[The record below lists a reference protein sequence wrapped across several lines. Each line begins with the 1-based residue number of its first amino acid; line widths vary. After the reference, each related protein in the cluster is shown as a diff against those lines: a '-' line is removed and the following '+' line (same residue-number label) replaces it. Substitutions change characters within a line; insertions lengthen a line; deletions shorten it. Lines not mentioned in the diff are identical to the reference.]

1 MLEPAQTAPASALQ
15 GARLEA
21 KGLQKAYRKRQV
33 VRDVSFVVEPGEVVG
48 LLGPNGAGKTTSFN
62 MVAGLTRCDSGL
74 VTLGDAD
81 LGHLPL
87 YERARLGLGY
97 LPQEST
103 VFRGLTVAANL
114 EVVFETMKFGTAK
127 RRASVERV
135 LTQYNL
141 THVAATLGRDLSG
154 GERRRLE
161 MARALARGPKVLLL
175 DEPFA
180 GVDPIATAEIRGF
193 VREVCQAGIGVLLTD
208 HNVRETLKICDR
220 AYLISQGKIVLHGAP
235 ETIVADPMARSTYLG
250 EDFQL

>member
-1 MLEPAQTAPASALQ
+1 MSSDA
-15 GARLEA
+15 GARLCA
-21 KGLQKAYRKRQV
+21 SGLKKAYRKRQV
-33 VRDVSFVVEPGEVVG
+33 VQDVSFVVDPGEVVG

-62 MVAGLTRCDSGL
+62 MVAGLTRCDGGA
-74 VTLGDAD
+74 VTLGDRD

-103 VFRGLTVAANL
+103 VFRGLSVADNL
-114 EVVFETMKFGTAK
+114 AVVYESMGLEKKAIA
-127 RRASVERV
+127 RSVDAILAR
-135 LTQYNL
+135 YNL
-141 THVAATLGRDLSG
+141 CHVAKTHGRDLSG

-220 AYLISQGKIVLHGAP
+220 AYLISAGQIVLHGSPA
-235 ETIVADPMARSTYLG
+235 TIVADPVARRTYLG
-250 EDFQL
+250 EDFHL